1 MGRNIY
7 LDYAATTP
15 VRPEMRAAMAGYLSA
30 EFGNPSSN
38 VEPSHVMQAMGRE
51 ADYARNTLR
60 LSVGWGTRAAEIEYV
75 LEKLPK
81 LVRRVRESVAPR

>member
-1 MGRNIY
+1 
-7 LDYAATTP
+7 
-15 VRPEMRAAMAGYLSA
+15 VKRAASHDASTAYLSCI
-30 EFGNPSSN
+30 
-38 VEPSHVMQAMGRE
+38 
-51 ADYARNTLR
+51 DTLR